1 VLFGLVPVLRYG
13 RPHLSSALR
22 GESRSISASRDRHQ
36 VRNLLVIVQVA
47 LALLLLVG
55 AGLMIRTV
63 SALHNVEPGFSNARE
78 VETMSLA
85 IPEHEVK
92 EPENVTRVEV
102 QILHKIESLPL
113 VSRAALISDLPME
126 GGENETTYTK
136 DALPIQASGALVP
149 IRRYKYVS
157 PGYFAATGARLIVGR
172 DFTWIEVHQQTPVA
186 LISESLAREWWGNDP
201 RKALGKQI
209 RETFKD
215 DWREVIGVVAD
226 LHDDGIDQKAPTI
239 VYWPLLVKNFG
250 SSSLAATRNAA
261 LVIRTQQ
268 AGSTTLFSQIQSA
281 VATVNPNLPVAN
293 ARTLES
299 IYNTSLA
306 RTRITLLLLTSA
318 GAMALFL
325 GVIGIYGVISYSVSQ
340 RIREIGIRR
349 ALGCTRSQ
357 VINLFMRDGLLLAG
371 IGSAC
376 GMIAAIGLTRLMK
389 TLLFEVGSGDPLTY
403 IGASLVMII
412 TAIVANYLPT
422 RRAALVDPMC
432 ALRAE

>member
-1 VLFGLVPVLRYG
+1 ML
-13 RPHLSSALR
+13 
-22 GESRSISASRDRHQ
+22 
-36 VRNLLVIVQVA
+36 
-47 LALLLLVG
+47 
-55 AGLMIRTV
+55 
-63 SALHNVEPGFSNARE
+63 
-78 VETMSLA
+78 
-85 IPEHEVK
+85 
-92 EPENVTRVEV
+92 
-102 QILHKIESLPL
+102 
-113 VSRAALISDLPME
+113 
-126 GGENETTYTK
+126 
-136 DALPIQASGALVP
+136 
-149 IRRYKYVS
+149 
-157 PGYFAATGARLIVGR
+157 
-172 DFTWIEVHQQTPVA
+172 
-186 LISESLAREWWGNDP
+186 
-201 RKALGKQI
+201 
-209 RETFKD
+209 
-215 DWREVIGVVAD
+215 
-226 LHDDGIDQKAPTI
+226 
-239 VYWPLLVKNFG
+239 NFG

-389 TLLFEVGSGDPLTY
+389 TLLFEVGPGDPLTY

-412 TAIVANYLPT
+412 TAIVANYLPA
-422 RRAALVDPMC
+422 RSAALVDPMR

>member
-1 VLFGLVPVLRYG
+1 ML
-13 RPHLSSALR
+13 
-22 GESRSISASRDRHQ
+22 
-36 VRNLLVIVQVA
+36 
-47 LALLLLVG
+47 
-55 AGLMIRTV
+55 
-63 SALHNVEPGFSNARE
+63 
-78 VETMSLA
+78 
-85 IPEHEVK
+85 
-92 EPENVTRVEV
+92 
-102 QILHKIESLPL
+102 
-113 VSRAALISDLPME
+113 
-126 GGENETTYTK
+126 
-136 DALPIQASGALVP
+136 
-149 IRRYKYVS
+149 
-157 PGYFAATGARLIVGR
+157 
-172 DFTWIEVHQQTPVA
+172 
-186 LISESLAREWWGNDP
+186 
-201 RKALGKQI
+201 
-209 RETFKD
+209 
-215 DWREVIGVVAD
+215 
-226 LHDDGIDQKAPTI
+226 
-239 VYWPLLVKNFG
+239 NFG

-293 ARTLES
+293 ARTLAS